1 MKRFLLFIAM
11 VLQVFSLPL
20 VAQIPVGTFR
30 DHLSFYGCKSVAV
43 SPDYVYAAC
52 HSGLMYVDKTD
63 NGIGTFSKV
72 DGLSGTTI
80 TRIHYDA
87 SSKYLAVAYDDGN
100 LDFIR
105 DDHIYNLRDIKDKSI
120 TSSKKVNGFLSHNGL
135 LYIAYPFGIVSVDM
149 ATLLIR
155 DTWYTR
161 WGDSHIKVNSLQIF
175 NDDFFMNTDAGI
187 YVTPVTNPAIADFN
201 TWQKEDEMG
210 DGSFTIS
217 CLFSGRIY
225 VVKGTDNGDSLYYKD
240 ENGWHLSEIQENDI
254 RAMTANDNSIFIC
267 GWGYFKNYDEDERQ
281 ICETWWQDTYLWQHG
296 RDITVEGNTA
306 WVADENNGLHK
317 ITPCEWWTIQQ
328 MPCTGPYATTAYAMD
343 YADGVLAMVPGM
355 RTETWGNS
363 WIYPNFS
370 YFVNEQW
377 HNIYQKDNPSLA
389 NVYDMT
395 AVAINPNN
403 TSEFFVG
410 TLGGGLRKYDRNR
423 ITAVYDRSNSPIH
436 SIDTAEGRIGG
447 LTFDAN
453 NNLWVSCCSSSV
465 PIAVLQPNGN
475 WQAINLPS
483 YITGNTTAVTQIMV
497 DSRNYKWIV
506 IPIANKLLVYDD
518 KKTISN
524 THDDRI
530 ASVNM
535 NAMANIETSG
545 INCVVEDK
553 SGEIWIGCNLGIKV
567 IYNPSSVFQ
576 STLYAQNILIKQ
588 INYVQNLFE
597 FEEVTC
603 ITVDDANRKWVGT
616 AKSGVFLISENGD
629 KQLLH
634 FTEENS
640 PLLSNKIYNI
650 TINRAT
656 GEVFFATDGGLIS
669 YMGTAS
675 EGKEDYSE
683 VTVFPNP
690 VRETYHGVITVRG
703 LMDHSFCKIA
713 DAAGN
718 LVWQGYANGGELTW
732 DGKDFYGKR
741 PATGVYFVFASDSTG
756 KKRNVAKILFIK

>member
-1 MKRFLLFIAM
+1 MNRILLLFTII
-11 VLQVFSLPL
+11 LQVFSLPL

-30 DHLSFYGCKSVAV
+30 GHLSFYGCKSVAV
-43 SPDYVYAAC
+43 TPEYIYAAC
-52 HSGLMYVDKTD
+52 QSGLMYVDKSD
-63 NGIGTFSKV
+63 NGTGTFSKV
-72 DGLSGTTI
+72 DGLSGTNI
-80 TRIHYDA
+80 SRIHYDA
-87 SSKYLAVAYDDGN
+87 PSTYLVVAYDDGN
-100 LDFIR
+100 LDFIQGDR
-105 DDHIYNLRDIKDKSI
+105 IYNLRDIKDKSI
-120 TSSKKVNGFLSHNGL
+120 TSSKRVNGFLSYDGL
-135 LYIAYPFGIVSVDM
+135 LYLAYPFGLVSIDM
-149 ATLLIR
+149 STLLIR

-161 WGDSHIKVNSLQIF
+161 WGDTHIKVNSMQVM
-175 NDDFFMNTDAGI
+175 DDNFIINTDAGI
-187 YVTPVTNPAIADFN
+187 YVTSVSNPAIADFN
-201 TWQKEDEMG
+201 TWQKVEEMG
-210 DGSFTIS
+210 NSAFTTSCSFN
-217 CLFSGRIY
+217 GRIY
-225 VVKGTDNGDSLYYKD
+225 VVKGGETGDTLYYKD
-240 ENGWHLSEIQENDI
+240 ENGWHLSDVQEDDI
-254 RAMTANDNSIFIC
+254 RAITSNDSTLVIC
-267 GWGYFKNYDEDERQ
+267 GWTFVKKFDKEERQ
-281 ICETWWQDTYLWQHG
+281 VCETWWQGTYQWQNG
-296 RDITVEGNTA
+296 RDVALDGQTV

-317 ITPCEWWTIQQ
+317 ILCEWWSIEQIQGQ
-328 MPCTGPYATTAYAMD
+328 GPYATSAYAMD

-355 RTETWGNS
+355 VNEVWGNV
-363 WIYPNFS
+363 WINPNFS
-370 YFVNEQW
+370 YFTNEQW
-377 HNIYQKDNPSLA
+377 HNIYQKDNPSLS
-389 NVYDMT
+389 NVYDLT

-403 TSEFFVG
+403 TSEIFVG
-410 TLGGGLRKYDRNR
+410 TYSGGLRKYDRNR
-423 ITAVYDRSNSPIH
+423 ITAVYDKSNSPIH
-436 SIDTAEGRIGG
+436 SGNSEEGKVGG
-447 LTFDAN
+447 LAFDAN
-453 NNLWVSCCSSSV
+453 NNLWVSCCFSSV
-465 PIAVLQPNGN
+465 PLAVLQPNGN
-475 WQAINLPS
+475 WQPLS
-483 YITGNTTAVTQIMV
+483 LSSHTTGNSTVVSQIMV

-506 IPIANKLLVYDD
+506 LPRANKLLVYDD
-518 KKTISN
+518 NKTISN
-524 THDDRI
+524 PNDDHI

-567 IYNPSSVFQ
+567 IYNPSSAFK

-656 GEVFFATDGGLIS
+656 GEVFFATAGGLIS
-669 YMGTAS
+669 YMGTAT

-703 LMDHSFCKIA
+703 LMENSFCKIA

-756 KKRNVAKILFIK
+756 KKRNVAKILLVK

>member
-1 MKRFLLFIAM
+1 MNRILLLFTII
-11 VLQVFSLPL
+11 LQVFSLPL

-30 DHLSFYGCKSVAV
+30 GHLSFYGCKSVAV
-43 SPDYVYAAC
+43 TPEYIYAAC
-52 HSGLMYVDKTD
+52 QSGLMYVDKSD
-63 NGIGTFSKV
+63 NGTGTFSKV
-72 DGLSGTTI
+72 DGLSGTNI
-80 TRIHYDA
+80 SRIHYDA
-87 SSKYLAVAYDDGN
+87 PSTYLVVAYDDGN
-100 LDFIR
+100 LDFIQGDR
-105 DDHIYNLRDIKDKSI
+105 IYNLRDIKDKSI
-120 TSSKKVNGFLSHNGL
+120 TSSKRVNGFLSYNGL
-135 LYIAYPFGIVSVDM
+135 LYLAYPFGLVSIDM
-149 ATLLIR
+149 STLLIR

-161 WGDSHIKVNSLQIF
+161 WGDTHIKVNSMQVM
-175 NDDFFMNTDAGI
+175 DDNFIINTDAGI
-187 YVTPVTNPAIADFN
+187 YVTSVSNPAIADFN
-201 TWQKEDEMG
+201 TWQKVEEMG
-210 DGSFTIS
+210 NSAFTTSCSFN
-217 CLFSGRIY
+217 GRIY
-225 VVKGTDNGDSLYYKD
+225 VVKGGETGDTLYYKD
-240 ENGWHLSEIQENDI
+240 ENGWHLSDVQEDDI
-254 RAMTANDNSIFIC
+254 RAITSNDSTLVIC
-267 GWGYFKNYDEDERQ
+267 GWTFVKKFDKNERQ
-281 ICETWWQDTYLWQHG
+281 ICETWWQGTYQWQNG
-296 RDITVEGNTA
+296 RDVALDGQTV

-317 ITPCEWWTIQQ
+317 ILCEWWSIEQIQGQ
-328 MPCTGPYATTAYAMD
+328 GPYATSAYAMD

-355 RTETWGNS
+355 VNEVWGNV
-363 WIYPNFS
+363 WINPNFS
-370 YFVNEQW
+370 YFTNEQW
-377 HNIYQKDNPSLA
+377 HNIYQKDNPSLS
-389 NVYDMT
+389 NVYDLT

-403 TSEFFVG
+403 TSEIFVG
-410 TLGGGLRKYDRNR
+410 TYSGGLRKYDRNR
-423 ITAVYDRSNSPIH
+423 ITAVYDKSNSPIH
-436 SIDTAEGRIGG
+436 SGNSEEGKVGG
-447 LTFDAN
+447 LAFDAN
-453 NNLWVSCCSSSV
+453 NNLWVSCCFSSV
-465 PIAVLQPNGN
+465 PLAVLQPNGN
-475 WQAINLPS
+475 WQPLS
-483 YITGNTTAVTQIMV
+483 LSSHTTGNSTVVSQIMV

-506 IPIANKLLVYDD
+506 LPRANKLLVYDD
-518 KKTISN
+518 NKTISN
-524 THDDRI
+524 PNDDHI

-567 IYNPSSVFQ
+567 IYNPSSAFK

-634 FTEENS
+634 FTEEDS

-656 GEVFFATDGGLIS
+656 GEVFFATAGGLIS
-669 YMGTAS
+669 YMGTAT

-703 LMDHSFCKIA
+703 LMENSFCKIA

-756 KKRNVAKILFIK
+756 KKRNVAKILLVK

>member
-1 MKRFLLFIAM
+1 MKQKILSFIL
-11 VLQVFSLPL
+11 VIQVFLTPL
-20 VAQIPVGTFR
+20 VAQIPIGTFR
-30 DHLSFYGCKSVAV
+30 NHLSFYGCKSVAV
-43 SPDYVYAAC
+43 TPDYVYAAC
-52 HSGLMYVDKTD
+52 NSGLMYVDRSD

-72 DGLSGTTI
+72 EGLSGTTI
-80 TRIHYDA
+80 SLIHYDTA
-87 SSKYLAVAYDDGN
+87 SQYLAVAYNDGN

-105 DDHIYNLRDIKDKSI
+105 DDRIYNLRDIKDKSI
-120 TSSKKVNGFLSHNGL
+120 TSSKKVNGFLSYNGL
-135 LYIAYPFGIVSVDM
+135 LYMAYPFGIVSVDM

-161 WGDSHIKVNSLQIF
+161 MGNMHVSVNSMQVF
-175 NDDFFMNTDAGI
+175 NNKFIINTDAGI
-187 YVTPVTNPAIADFN
+187 YITPVTNSAIADFN
-201 TWQKEDEMG
+201 TWEKEDIG
-210 DGSFTIS
+210 DGTFTTS
-217 CLFSGRIY
+217 CLFNGRIY
-225 VVKGTDNGDSLYYKD
+225 VVKEEENGDTIYYKD
-240 ENGWHLSEIQENDI
+240 NEGWHLSDIQENDI
-254 RAMTANDNSIFIC
+254 RSLAANDSNFIVC
-267 GWGYFKNYDEDERQ
+267 GWGFLKNYDRAERP
-281 ICETWWQDTYLWQHG
+281 ICETWWEGTYTWQNG
-296 RDITVEGNTA
+296 RDIAIDNNLV
-306 WVADENNGLHK
+306 WLADETNGLHK
-317 ITPCEWWTIQQ
+317 IIPCEWWTIERI
-328 MPCTGPYATTAYAMD
+328 PSKGPYATTSYAMD
-343 YADGVLAMVPGM
+343 YADGVMALVPGM
-355 RTETWGNS
+355 RNEMWGNG
-363 WIYPNFS
+363 WVAPNFS
-370 YFVNEQW
+370 YFSDEEW
-377 HNIYQKDNPSLA
+377 HNIYRKDNPYLE
-389 NVYDMT
+389 NVNDLT
-395 AVAINPNN
+395 AVAINPQNS
-403 TSEFFVG
+403 SEFFVG
-410 TLGGGLRKYDRNR
+410 SFGGGLLKYDRNH
-423 ITAVYDRSNSPIH
+423 ITTIYNRNNSPIH
-436 SIDTAEGRIGG
+436 ANDSLEGKIGG
-447 LTFDAN
+447 LAFDAA
-453 NNLWVSCCSSSV
+453 NNLWVACCYSNV

-475 WQAINLPS
+475 WHPVTLSS
-483 YITGNTTAVTQIMV
+483 YITGNTTAVSQIMV

-506 IPIANKLLVYDD
+506 LPRANKLLVYDD
-518 KKTISN
+518 NNTIGN
-524 THDDRI
+524 TGDDRI

-535 NAMANIETSG
+535 NAMANIETSS
-545 INCVVEDK
+545 INCVAEDK

-576 STLYAQNILIKQ
+576 NTLYAQNVLIKQ
-588 INYVQNLFE
+588 IDYVQNLFE

-656 GEVFFATDGGLIS
+656 GEVFFATSGGLIS
-669 YMGTAS
+669 YMGTAT

-756 KKRNVAKILFIK
+756 KKKNVAKILFIK

>member
-1 MKRFLLFIAM
+1 MNRILLLFTI

-30 DHLSFYGCKSVAV
+30 GHLSFYGCKSVAV
-43 SPDYVYAAC
+43 TPEYIYAAC
-52 HSGLMYVDKTD
+52 QSGLMYVDKSD
-63 NGIGTFSKV
+63 NGTGTFSKV
-72 DGLSGTTI
+72 DGLSGTNI
-80 TRIHYDA
+80 SRIHYDA
-87 SSKYLAVAYDDGN
+87 PSTYLVVAYDDGN
-100 LDFIR
+100 LDFIQGDR
-105 DDHIYNLRDIKDKSI
+105 IYNLRDIKDKSI
-120 TSSKKVNGFLSHNGL
+120 TSSKRVNGFLSYNGL
-135 LYIAYPFGIVSVDM
+135 LYLAYPFGLVSIDM
-149 ATLLIR
+149 STLLIR

-161 WGDSHIKVNSLQIF
+161 WGDTHIKVNSMQVM
-175 NDDFFMNTDAGI
+175 DDNFIINTDAGI
-187 YVTPVTNPAIADFN
+187 YVTSVSNPAIADFN
-201 TWQKEDEMG
+201 TWQKVEEMG
-210 DGSFTIS
+210 NSAFTTSCSFN
-217 CLFSGRIY
+217 GRIY
-225 VVKGTDNGDSLYYKD
+225 VVKGGETGDTLYYKD
-240 ENGWHLSEIQENDI
+240 ENGWHLSDVQEDDI
-254 RAMTANDNSIFIC
+254 RAITSNDSTLVIC
-267 GWGYFKNYDEDERQ
+267 GWTFVKKFDKNERQ
-281 ICETWWQDTYLWQHG
+281 ICETWWQGTYQWQNG
-296 RDITVEGNTA
+296 RDVALDGQTV

-317 ITPCEWWTIQQ
+317 ILCEWWSIEQIQGQ
-328 MPCTGPYATTAYAMD
+328 GPYATSAYAMD

-355 RTETWGNS
+355 VNEVWGNV
-363 WIYPNFS
+363 WINPNFS
-370 YFVNEQW
+370 YFTNEQW
-377 HNIYQKDNPSLA
+377 HNIYQKDNPSLS
-389 NVYDMT
+389 NVYDLT

-403 TSEFFVG
+403 TSEIFVG
-410 TLGGGLRKYDRNR
+410 TYSGGLRKYDRNR
-423 ITAVYDRSNSPIH
+423 ITAVYDKSNSPIH
-436 SIDTAEGRIGG
+436 SGNSEEGKVGG
-447 LTFDAN
+447 LAFDAN
-453 NNLWVSCCSSSV
+453 NNLWVSCCFSSV
-465 PIAVLQPNGN
+465 PLAVLQPNGN
-475 WQAINLPS
+475 WQPLS
-483 YITGNTTAVTQIMV
+483 LSSHTTGNSTVVSQIMV

-506 IPIANKLLVYDD
+506 LPRANKLLVYDD
-518 KKTISN
+518 NKTISN
-524 THDDRI
+524 PNDDHI

-567 IYNPSSVFQ
+567 IYNPSSAFK

-634 FTEENS
+634 FTEEDS

-656 GEVFFATDGGLIS
+656 GEVFFATAGGLIS
-669 YMGTAS
+669 YMGTAT

-703 LMDHSFCKIA
+703 LMENSFCKIA

-756 KKRNVAKILFIK
+756 KKRNVAKILLVK

>member
-1 MKRFLLFIAM
+1 MNRILLLFTI

-30 DHLSFYGCKSVAV
+30 GHLSFYGCKSVAV
-43 SPDYVYAAC
+43 TPEYIYAAC
-52 HSGLMYVDKTD
+52 QSGLMYVDKSD
-63 NGIGTFSKV
+63 NGTGTFSKV
-72 DGLSGTTI
+72 DGLSGTNI
-80 TRIHYDA
+80 SRIHYDA
-87 SSKYLAVAYDDGN
+87 PSTYLVVAYDDGN
-100 LDFIR
+100 LDFIQGDR
-105 DDHIYNLRDIKDKSI
+105 IYNLRDIKDKSI
-120 TSSKKVNGFLSHNGL
+120 TSSKRVNGFLSYNGL
-135 LYIAYPFGIVSVDM
+135 LYLAYPFGLVSIDM
-149 ATLLIR
+149 STLLIR

-161 WGDSHIKVNSLQIF
+161 WGDTHIKVNSMQVM
-175 NDDFFMNTDAGI
+175 DDNFIINTDAGI
-187 YVTPVTNPAIADFN
+187 YVTSVSNPAIADFN
-201 TWQKEDEMG
+201 TWQKVEEMG
-210 DGSFTIS
+210 NSAFTTSCSFN
-217 CLFSGRIY
+217 GRIY
-225 VVKGTDNGDSLYYKD
+225 VVKGGETGDTLYYKD
-240 ENGWHLSEIQENDI
+240 ENGWHLSDVQEDDI
-254 RAMTANDNSIFIC
+254 RAITSNDSTLVIC
-267 GWGYFKNYDEDERQ
+267 GWTFVKKFDKNERQ
-281 ICETWWQDTYLWQHG
+281 ICETWWQGTYQWQNG
-296 RDITVEGNTA
+296 RDVALDGQTV

-317 ITPCEWWTIQQ
+317 ILCEWWSIEQIQGK
-328 MPCTGPYATTAYAMD
+328 GPYATSAYAMD

-355 RTETWGNS
+355 VNEVWGNV
-363 WIYPNFS
+363 WINPNFS
-370 YFVNEQW
+370 YFTNEQW
-377 HNIYQKDNPSLA
+377 HNIYQKDNPSLN
-389 NVYDMT
+389 NVYDLT

-403 TSEFFVG
+403 TSEIFVG
-410 TLGGGLRKYDRNR
+410 TYSGGLRKYDRNR
-423 ITAVYDRSNSPIH
+423 ITAVYDKSNSPIH
-436 SIDTAEGRIGG
+436 SGNSEEGKVGG
-447 LTFDAN
+447 LAFDAN
-453 NNLWVSCCSSSV
+453 NNLWVSCCFSSV
-465 PIAVLQPNGN
+465 PLAVLQPNGN
-475 WQAINLPS
+475 WQPLS
-483 YITGNTTAVTQIMV
+483 LSSHTTGNSTVVSQIMV

-506 IPIANKLLVYDD
+506 LPRANKLLVYDD
-518 KKTISN
+518 NKTISN
-524 THDDRI
+524 PNDDHI

-567 IYNPSSVFQ
+567 IYNPSSAFK

-634 FTEENS
+634 FTEEDS

-656 GEVFFATDGGLIS
+656 GEVFFATAGGLIS
-669 YMGTAS
+669 YMGTAT

-703 LMDHSFCKIA
+703 LMENSFCKIA

-756 KKRNVAKILFIK
+756 KKRNVAKILLVK

>member
-1 MKRFLLFIAM
+1 MNRILLLFTI

-30 DHLSFYGCKSVAV
+30 GHLSFYGCKSVAV
-43 SPDYVYAAC
+43 TPEYIYAAC
-52 HSGLMYVDKTD
+52 QSGLMYVDKSD
-63 NGIGTFSKV
+63 NGTGTFSKV
-72 DGLSGTTI
+72 DGLSGTNI
-80 TRIHYDA
+80 SRIHYDA
-87 SSKYLAVAYDDGN
+87 PSTYLVVAYDDGN
-100 LDFIR
+100 LDFIQGDR
-105 DDHIYNLRDIKDKSI
+105 IYNLRDIKDKSI
-120 TSSKKVNGFLSHNGL
+120 TSSKRVNGFLSYNGL
-135 LYIAYPFGIVSVDM
+135 LYLAYPFGLVSIDM
-149 ATLLIR
+149 STLLIR

-161 WGDSHIKVNSLQIF
+161 WGDTHIKVNSMQVM
-175 NDDFFMNTDAGI
+175 DDNFIINTDAGI
-187 YVTPVTNPAIADFN
+187 YVTSVSNPAIADFN
-201 TWQKEDEMG
+201 TWQKVEEMG
-210 DGSFTIS
+210 NSAFTTSCSFN
-217 CLFSGRIY
+217 GRIY
-225 VVKGTDNGDSLYYKD
+225 VVKGGETGDTLYYKD
-240 ENGWHLSEIQENDI
+240 ENGWHLSDVQEDDI
-254 RAMTANDNSIFIC
+254 RAITSNDSTLVIC
-267 GWGYFKNYDEDERQ
+267 GWTFVKKFDKNERQ
-281 ICETWWQDTYLWQHG
+281 ICETWWQGTYQWQNG
-296 RDITVEGNTA
+296 RDVALDGQTV

-317 ITPCEWWTIQQ
+317 ILCEWWSIEQIQGQ
-328 MPCTGPYATTAYAMD
+328 GPYATSAYAMD

-355 RTETWGNS
+355 VNEVWGNV
-363 WIYPNFS
+363 WINPNFS
-370 YFVNEQW
+370 YFTNEQW
-377 HNIYQKDNPSLA
+377 HNIYQKDNPSLS
-389 NVYDMT
+389 NVYDLT

-403 TSEFFVG
+403 TSEIFVG
-410 TLGGGLRKYDRNR
+410 TYSGGLRKYDRNR
-423 ITAVYDRSNSPIH
+423 ITAVYDKSNSPIH
-436 SIDTAEGRIGG
+436 SGNSEEGKVGG
-447 LTFDAN
+447 LAFDAN
-453 NNLWVSCCSSSV
+453 NNLWVSCCFSSV
-465 PIAVLQPNGN
+465 PLAVLQPNGN
-475 WQAINLPS
+475 WQPLS
-483 YITGNTTAVTQIMV
+483 LSSHTTGNSTVVSQIMV

-506 IPIANKLLVYDD
+506 LPRANKLLVYDD
-518 KKTISN
+518 NKTISN
-524 THDDRI
+524 PNDDHI

-535 NAMANIETSG
+535 NAIANIETSG

-567 IYNPSSVFQ
+567 IYNPSSAFK

-634 FTEENS
+634 FTEEDS

-656 GEVFFATDGGLIS
+656 GEVFFATAGGLIS
-669 YMGTAS
+669 YMGTAT

-703 LMDHSFCKIA
+703 LMENSFCKIA

-756 KKRNVAKILFIK
+756 KKRNVAKILLVK

>member
-1 MKRFLLFIAM
+1 MKRIVLLFTI
-11 VLQVFSLPL
+11 VLQVLLSPL

-43 SPDYVYAAC
+43 TPEYVYAAC
-52 HSGLMYVDKTD
+52 NAGLMYVDKSD
-63 NGIGTFSKV
+63 KGAGTFSKV
-72 DGLSGTTI
+72 DGLSGTI
-80 TRIHYDA
+80 LSRIHYDTF
-87 SSKYLAVAYDDGN
+87 SKYLVVAYDDGN

-105 DDHIYNLRDIKDKSI
+105 DDRIYNVSDIKEKSI
-120 TSSKKVNGFLSHNGL
+120 TSSKKVNGIFSYNGL
-135 LYIAYPFGIVSVDM
+135 IYLAYPFGIVSIDM

-155 DTWYTR
+155 DTWYTQS
-161 WGDSHIKVNSLQIF
+161 GTTHIEVNSMQVYNNEFVI
-175 NDDFFMNTDAGI
+175 NTDKGI
-187 YVTPVTNPAIADFN
+187 FHTPVNNSAIADFN
-201 TWQKEDEMG
+201 TWQKEEEMG
-210 DGSFTIS
+210 SSVYTSTCIFNGN
-217 CLFSGRIY
+217 LY
-225 VVKGTDNGDSLYYKD
+225 VVKEGSENDTLYYKD
-240 ENGWHLSEIQENDI
+240 ENGWHISNIQENDI
-254 RAMTANDNSIFIC
+254 RAIASYDSVFVIC
-267 GWGYFKNYDEDERQ
+267 GWSFVKKYDRDETL
-281 ICETWWQDTYLWQHG
+281 ICETWWNDTYQWQNG
-296 RDITVEGNTA
+296 SD
-306 WVADENNGLHK
+306 VAIDGSTIWAADRNNGLHK
-317 ITPCEWWTIQQ
+317 IVCENWSIELIRGK
-328 MPCTGPYATTAYAMD
+328 GPFATTSYAMD
-343 YADGVLAMVPGM
+343 YADGIVALVPGM
-355 RTETWGNS
+355 VTIFWGNG
-363 WIYPNFS
+363 WVHPNFS
-370 YFVNEQW
+370 YFVNEEW

-389 NVYDMT
+389 NVYDLT

-403 TSEFFVG
+403 SSEFFVG
-410 TLGGGLRKYDRNR
+410 TFDGGLRKYDLNKV
-423 ITAVYDRSNSPIH
+423 TAVYDKTNSPIH
-436 SIDTAEGRIGG
+436 AFDSLDGKIGG
-447 LTFDAN
+447 LAFDAN
-453 NNLWVSCCSSSV
+453 NNLWVACGYSSV

-475 WQAINLPS
+475 WQPLTLSS
-483 YITGNTTAVTQIMV
+483 YITGNSTPVGQIMV

-506 IPIANKLLVYDD
+506 LPRAHILLVYDD
-518 KKTISN
+518 NKTITN
-524 THDDRI
+524 PNDDRI

-567 IYNPSSVFQ
+567 IYNPGTVFKN
-576 STLYAQNILIKQ
+576 TLYAQNILIKQ

-603 ITVDDANRKWVGT
+603 IAVDDANRKWVGT

-629 KQLLH
+629 QQLLH

-656 GEVFFATDGGLIS
+656 GEVFFATAGGLIS
-669 YMGTAS
+669 YMGTAT
-675 EGKEDYSE
+675 EGREDYSE

-703 LMDHSFCKIA
+703 LMENSFCKIA

-741 PATGVYFVFASDSTG
+741 PATGVYFVFSSDSTG
-756 KKRNVAKILFIK
+756 KKRNVAKILFVK

>member
-1 MKRFLLFIAM
+1 MKRIVILTILA
-11 VLQVFSLPL
+11 LQVFLMPL

-30 DHLSFYGCKSVAV
+30 DHLSFYGCKSVAAT
-43 SPDYVYAAC
+43 PDYVYAAC
-52 HSGLMYVDKTD
+52 NSGLMYVDKTD
-63 NGIGTFSKV
+63 NGFGTFSKV
-72 DGLSGTTI
+72 DGLSGTTV

-87 SSKYLAVAYDDGN
+87 PSRYLAVAYDDGN

-105 DDHIYNLRDIKDKSI
+105 DDHIYNLQDIKEKSI
-120 TSSKKVNGFLSHNGL
+120 TSSKKVNGFLSYNGL

-149 ATLLIR
+149 ETLLIR

-161 WGDSHIKVNSLQIF
+161 WGNTHIKVNSLQIF
-175 NDDFFMNTDAGI
+175 DNKFIINTDAGI

-201 TWQKEDEMG
+201 TWQKEEEMG
-210 DGSFTIS
+210 EGPFTTS
-217 CLFSGRIY
+217 CLFNGRIY
-225 VVKGTDNGDSLYYKD
+225 VVKGGESSDTLYYKN
-240 ENGWHLSEIQENDI
+240 ENGWHLSDIQEEDI
-254 RAMTANDNSIFIC
+254 RAINANDSTLVICSWAFI
-267 GWGYFKNYDEDERQ
+267 KNYDKNEHI
-281 ICETWWQDTYLWQHG
+281 ICETWWEGTYLWQNG
-296 RDITVEGNTA
+296 LDIAMEDKMV
-306 WVADENNGLHK
+306 WIADGNNGLYK
-317 ITPCEWWTIQQ
+317 ITPCEWWTNELI
-328 MPCTGPYATTAYAMD
+328 PGKGPYATTAYAMD
-343 YADGVLAMVPGM
+343 YADGIVAMVPGM
-355 RTETWGNS
+355 LNEVWGNG

-370 YFVNEQW
+370 FFANEEW
-377 HNIYQKDNPSLA
+377 HNIYQKDNPSLE
-389 NVYDMT
+389 NVYDLT
-395 AVAINPNN
+395 SVAINPNN
-403 TSEFFVG
+403 SSEFFVG
-410 TLGGGLRKYDRNR
+410 TFGGGLRKYDRKR

-436 SIDTAEGRIGG
+436 ANDSLEGQIGG
-447 LTFDAN
+447 LTFDAA
-453 NNLWVSCCSSSV
+453 NNLWVACCYSNV

-475 WQAINLPS
+475 WQPIGLSS

-506 IPIANKLLVYDD
+506 LPRANKLLVYDD
-518 KKTISN
+518 NNTISN
-524 THDDRI
+524 TGDDHI

-535 NAMANIETSG
+535 NAMANIETSS

-567 IYNPSSVFQ
+567 IYNPSSVFK

-588 INYVQNLFE
+588 IDYVQNLFE

-603 ITVDDANRKWVGT
+603 ITVDNANRKWVGT

-629 KQLLH
+629 QQLLH
-634 FTEENS
+634 FTEDNS

-656 GEVFFATDGGLIS
+656 GEVFFATSGGLVS
-669 YMGTAS
+669 YMGTAT

-756 KKRNVAKILFIK
+756 KKKNVAKILFIK

>member
-1 MKRFLLFIAM
+1 MNRILLLFTII
-11 VLQVFSLPL
+11 LQVFSLPL

-30 DHLSFYGCKSVAV
+30 GHLSFYGCKSVAV
-43 SPDYVYAAC
+43 TPEYIYAAC
-52 HSGLMYVDKTD
+52 QSGLMYVDKSD
-63 NGIGTFSKV
+63 NGTGTFSKV
-72 DGLSGTTI
+72 DGLSGTNI
-80 TRIHYDA
+80 SRIHYDA
-87 SSKYLAVAYDDGN
+87 PSTYLVVAYDDGN
-100 LDFIR
+100 LDFIQGDR
-105 DDHIYNLRDIKDKSI
+105 IYNLRDIKDKSI
-120 TSSKKVNGFLSHNGL
+120 TSSKRVNGFLSYNGL
-135 LYIAYPFGIVSVDM
+135 LYLAYPFGLVSIDM
-149 ATLLIR
+149 STLLIR

-161 WGDSHIKVNSLQIF
+161 WGDTHIKVNSMQVM
-175 NDDFFMNTDAGI
+175 DDNFIINTDAGI
-187 YVTPVTNPAIADFN
+187 YVTSVSNPAIADFN
-201 TWQKEDEMG
+201 TWQKVEEMG
-210 DGSFTIS
+210 NSAFTTSCSFN
-217 CLFSGRIY
+217 GRIY
-225 VVKGTDNGDSLYYKD
+225 VVKGGETGDTLYYKD
-240 ENGWHLSEIQENDI
+240 ENGWHLSDVQEDDI
-254 RAMTANDNSIFIC
+254 RAITSNDSTLVIC
-267 GWGYFKNYDEDERQ
+267 GWTFVKKFDKEERQ
-281 ICETWWQDTYLWQHG
+281 VCETWWQGTYQWQNG
-296 RDITVEGNTA
+296 RDVALDGQTV

-317 ITPCEWWTIQQ
+317 ILCEWWSIEQIQGQ
-328 MPCTGPYATTAYAMD
+328 GPYATSAYAMD

-355 RTETWGNS
+355 VNEVWGNV
-363 WIYPNFS
+363 WINPNFS
-370 YFVNEQW
+370 YFTNEQW
-377 HNIYQKDNPSLA
+377 HNIYQKDNPSLS
-389 NVYDMT
+389 NVYDLT

-403 TSEFFVG
+403 TSEIFVG
-410 TLGGGLRKYDRNR
+410 TYSGGLRKYDRNR
-423 ITAVYDRSNSPIH
+423 ITAVYDKSNSPIH
-436 SIDTAEGRIGG
+436 SGNSEEGKVGG
-447 LTFDAN
+447 LAFDAN
-453 NNLWVSCCSSSV
+453 NNLWVSCCFSSV
-465 PIAVLQPNGN
+465 PLAVLQPNGN
-475 WQAINLPS
+475 WQPLS
-483 YITGNTTAVTQIMV
+483 LSSHTTGNSTVVSQIMV

-506 IPIANKLLVYDD
+506 LPRANKLLVYDD
-518 KKTISN
+518 NKTISN
-524 THDDRI
+524 PNDDHI

-567 IYNPSSVFQ
+567 IYNPSSAFK

-634 FTEENS
+634 FTEEDS

-656 GEVFFATDGGLIS
+656 GEVFFATAGGLIS
-669 YMGTAS
+669 YMGTAT

-703 LMDHSFCKIA
+703 LMENSFCKIA

-756 KKRNVAKILFIK
+756 KKRNVAKILLVK